1 MTSRL
6 RTGRRRPARGSRS
19 APGPRNRWHA
29 RRRAGPPPCACLCLP
44 PTRTRSFPPGIRGAR
59 SSSRSSRRPESLTF
73 AAPAPRAPVIRL
85 PYRSPSPACPS
96 GPSTSSST
104 AASTTV
110 PALSVLPGAI
120 VSRRFALN
128 AKSPASA
135 GDTANAETV
144 TVTSSAVTRLSCA
157 VTRLSPP
164 SSEICSGAN
173 TRVTVG
179 APSSSVIVS
188 VCGSGASR
196 PAAPV
201 AVALTRAR
209 RFGSSTSLSTAV
221 TVTRPV
227 LSVLPAAIV
236 SSPVR
241 AQREVVRVRRR
252 HRRRR
257 DGHRHVPGRRPAQ
270 LRRHPALA
278 TVLRDPFRGQRQRHG
293 RRRGVC
299 LRRSSASSRPG

>member
-1 MTSRL
+1 M
-6 RTGRRRPARGSRS
+6 
-19 APGPRNRWHA
+19 
-29 RRRAGPPPCACLCLP
+29 
-44 PTRTRSFPPGIRGAR
+44 
-59 SSSRSSRRPESLTF
+59 
-73 AAPAPRAPVIRL
+73 IRL

-135 GDTANAETV
+135 GDSANAETV

-164 SSEICSGAN
+164 SFEICSGAN

-201 AVALTRAR
+201 AAALTRAR

-236 SSPVR
+236 SSR
-241 AQREVVRVRRR
+241 F
-252 HRRRR
+252 
-257 DGHRHVPGRRPAQ
+257 
-270 LRRHPALA
+270 ALNA
-278 TVLRDPFRGQRQRHG
+278 K
-293 RRRGVC
+293 
-299 LRRSSASSRPG
+299 SSASAGDTGDAETVTVTSPVVAPLSCAVTRLSPPSSEIRSGDSASVTVGAAASSSVIVSLSAGGSVSPPGPVTAAVTVNRQRPVGAQLEVRRDRG